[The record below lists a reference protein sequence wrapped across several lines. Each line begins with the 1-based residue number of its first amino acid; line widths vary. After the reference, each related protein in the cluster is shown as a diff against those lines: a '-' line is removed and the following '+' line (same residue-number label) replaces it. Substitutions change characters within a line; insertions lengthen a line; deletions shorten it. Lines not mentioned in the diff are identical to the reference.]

1 MAIKPLDRDALRDTV
16 RAARPF
22 PHFCID
28 GFLEDAFAE
37 EVLEAIPSYEEA
49 MRMGWNF
56 SAVNE
61 KGKVQVTDANRF
73 SEPVARLNRAL
84 AAPEFLD
91 LLSHVFDIPRLLA
104 DEELVGGGIHQTG
117 PRGHLDVHIDFNYLR
132 ERDLH
137 RRLNILLYFNK
148 EWPAEWGGNV
158 ELWDKD
164 VKVCHHSLLPIFNR
178 CVVFETSEIS
188 YHGVTSVRCPEGRSR
203 KSFAA
208 YYYTKEAP
216 PSWTGEEHT
225 TVFRARPDEVLK
237 GRVMMP
243 LEKAGRRVREALRGV
258 KKRILK

>member
-1 MAIKPLDRDALRDTV
+1 MVIKPLDRNALRETV
-16 RAARPF
+16 RASKPF
-22 PHFCID
+22 PNFCID
-28 GFLEDAFAE
+28 GFLDEAFADRA
-37 EVLEAIPSYEEA
+37 LGAFPSYQEA
-49 MRMGWNF
+49 VQMGRSF

-73 SEPVARLNRAL
+73 AAPVAELNRAL

-91 LLSHVFDIPRLLA
+91 LLSYAFEIPRLLA

-148 EWPAEWGGNV
+148 DWAEEWGGNI

-164 VKVCHHSLLPIFNR
+164 VKVCHHSFAPIFNR
-178 CVVFETSEIS
+178 CVVFETSNIS
-188 YHGVTSVRCPEGRSR
+188 YHGVTAVRCPEGRSR

-225 TVFRARPDEVLK
+225 TIFRARPDEVIK
-237 GRVMMP
+237 GHVMMP
-243 LEKAGRRVREALRGV
+243 LEKASRKMREALRVV
-258 KKRILK
+258 KRRIKS